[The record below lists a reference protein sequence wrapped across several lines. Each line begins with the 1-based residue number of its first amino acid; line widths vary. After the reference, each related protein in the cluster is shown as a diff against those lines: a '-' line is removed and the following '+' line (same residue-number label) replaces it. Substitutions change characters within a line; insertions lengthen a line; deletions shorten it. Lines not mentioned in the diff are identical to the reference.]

1 MARVDLVVLV
11 SMEEEGF
18 PPLRAELDQ
27 ASDMAPDLTPKAR
40 ALLLRLT
47 EEVLAHAN
55 RQIPTVEELL
65 AQGDGD

>member
-1 MARVDLVVLV
+1 MARVDLVVLL
-11 SMEEEGF
+11 SIEEEGF
-18 PPLRAELDQ
+18 PPFRAELNQ
-27 ASDMAPDLTPKAR
+27 APDMAPDLTPRAR

-47 EEVLAHAN
+47 EEILAHCT